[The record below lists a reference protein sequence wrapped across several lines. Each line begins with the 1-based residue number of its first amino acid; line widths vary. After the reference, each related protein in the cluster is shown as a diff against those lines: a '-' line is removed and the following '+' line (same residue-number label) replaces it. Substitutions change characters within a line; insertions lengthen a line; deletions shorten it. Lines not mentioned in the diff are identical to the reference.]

1 MLVARKRQAA
11 VAYFVL
17 HFVHRIGAPAGLD
30 FAVSAPDAPFA
41 CISWSHMFHL
51 SFRSTL
57 LLSFL
62 LIAATLAAAA
72 ATGWL
77 GVEAI
82 ARAIQ
87 DGNRKALALSAA
99 ARQLGER
106 TVNLERSARQYLV
119 LGEPALAARF
129 ASTLDEALAA
139 IDVLEATDPDFAAST
154 AEWRTSAQRIRTRL
168 DAAGA
173 APTDRPTD
181 IQADTGA
188 ATGSDADAD
197 FAQLAARSATLA
209 SEVEHHLARQNAA
222 VMDALDNERHTVAVQ
237 IVGALILAGVLAA
250 LSGWWLLRPLGRI
263 EHAITELGANHLAR
277 PIRITGPADLRQ
289 LGERLDWLR
298 LRLAELEANRTRV
311 LRHVSHELKTP
322 LASLRE
328 GVALLADGV
337 LGRLNHEQRE
347 VAGIL
352 EHSARALQERIEQLL
367 QYNASQFDARTLNLQ
382 PTALLPLL
390 REVGSEYQ
398 LLTQA
403 RGVTLTLEG
412 EAPIVPAD
420 VGKLRIAF
428 SNLLANAIAFSPAGG
443 SIRIE
448 VGTAGDKVVVN
459 CRDDGPGIEVLEL
472 ERVFEPFFQGSRSSP
487 AATKGSGIGLAIV
500 REFISAHH
508 GSVRA
513 LPSEHGA
520 HFRVEL
526 PHA

>member
-1 MLVARKRQAA
+1 MLR
-11 VAYFVL
+11 
-17 HFVHRIGAPAGLD
+17 
-30 FAVSAPDAPFA
+30 
-41 CISWSHMFHL
+41 L

-62 LIAATLAAAA
+62 LVAGTLAAAA
-72 ATGWL
+72 TTGWL
-77 GVEAI
+77 GIEAI

-106 TVNLERSARQYLV
+106 TIDLERSARQYLV
-119 LGEPALAARF
+119 LREPALVARF
-129 ASTLDEALAA
+129 GGTLDDALAA
-139 IDVLEATDPDFAAST
+139 IGVLESADSAFAVT
-154 AEWRTSAQRIRTRL
+154 TGDWRASAQRIRARL
-168 DAAGA
+168 DADSA
-173 APTDRPTD
+173 APTDSAGG
-181 IQADTGA
+181 QADTRA
-188 ATGSDADAD
+188 STTDDTDDADTD
-197 FAQLAARSATLA
+197 FAQLTALSARLAT
-209 SEVEHHLARQNAA
+209 EVEHHLARQNQA
-222 VMDALDNERHTVAVQ
+222 VMDALDHERSTVAAQ
-237 IVGALILAGVLAA
+237 ILGALLLAGTLAA

-263 EHAITELGANHLAR
+263 EHAISELGENRLAR
-277 PIRITGPADLRQ
+277 PIHITGPADLRQ

-298 LRLAELEANRTRV
+298 LRLAELEANRNRV

-337 LGRLNHEQRE
+337 LGRLNAEQRE

-390 REVGSEYQ
+390 REVGGEYQ

-403 RGVTLTLEG
+403 RGVTLALAG

-428 SNLLANAIAFSPAGG
+428 SNLLANAIAFSPVGG
-443 SIRIE
+443 RVHIE
-448 VGTAGDKVVVN
+448 IGTAGDKVVVD
-459 CRDDGPGIEVLEL
+459 CRDDGPGIEPSEL
-472 ERVFEPFFQGSRSSP
+472 ERIFEPFFQGSRNSP

-513 LPSEHGA
+513 LPSERGA
-520 HFRVEL
+520 HFRIEL

>member
-1 MLVARKRQAA
+1 MPR
-11 VAYFVL
+11 
-17 HFVHRIGAPAGLD
+17 
-30 FAVSAPDAPFA
+30 
-41 CISWSHMFHL
+41 L

-57 LLSFL
+57 LLSFM
-62 LIAATLAAAA
+62 LIAGTLAAAA
-72 ATGWL
+72 ASGWL
-77 GVEAI
+77 GIEAI
-82 ARAIQ
+82 ARGIQ
-87 DGNRKALALSAA
+87 DSNRKALALSAA

-106 TVNLERSARQYLV
+106 TVDLERSARQYLV
-119 LGEPALAARF
+119 LGEPALLARF
-129 ASTLDEALAA
+129 GDTLGEALEALRTLDAA
-139 IDVLEATDPDFAAST
+139 APSFAATT
-154 AEWRTSAQRIRTRL
+154 AEWRASVQRIRARL
-168 DAAGA
+168 DAAA
-173 APTDRPTD
+173 AAAAGGPTP
-181 IQADTGA
+181 ASALA
-188 ATGSDADAD
+188 AAAQETNAD
-197 FAQLAARSATLA
+197 FDRLGALSAALMA
-209 SEVEHHLARQNAA
+209 EVEQHLAHTNAA
-222 VMDALDNERHTVAVQ
+222 AMAALDDERHTVAAQ
-237 IVGALILAGVLAA
+237 ILAALVLAGLLAA
-250 LSGWWLLRPLGRI
+250 LSGWWLLRPLTRI
-263 EHAITELGANHLAR
+263 EHAIAELGENRLAH

-298 LRLAELEANRTRV
+298 LRLAELEANRNRV

-337 LGRLNHEQRE
+337 LGRLNPEQRE

-390 REVGSEYQ
+390 REVGGEYQ

-403 RGVTLTLEG
+403 RNLTLELSG

-428 SNLLANAIAFSPAGG
+428 SNLLANAIGFSPNGG
-443 SIRIE
+443 RIRVE
-448 VGTAGDKVVVN
+448 VRLDGERIVVD
-459 CRDDGPGIEVLEL
+459 CTDEGPGIEPAEL
-472 ERVFEPFFQGSRSSP
+472 ERIFEPFFQGSRSSP
-487 AATKGSGIGLAIV
+487 AVSTANKGSGIGLAIV
-500 REFISAHH
+500 REFIAAHR

-520 HFRVEL
+520 HFRIEL

>member
-1 MLVARKRQAA
+1 MLR
-11 VAYFVL
+11 
-17 HFVHRIGAPAGLD
+17 
-30 FAVSAPDAPFA
+30 
-41 CISWSHMFHL
+41 L

-62 LIAATLAAAA
+62 LIAGTLAAAA

-77 GVEAI
+77 GIEAI

-106 TVNLERSARQYLV
+106 TVDLERSARQYLV
-119 LGEPALAARF
+119 LGEPALVARF
-129 ASTLDEALAA
+129 DTTLDDALVAVGVLGSAA
-139 IDVLEATDPDFAAST
+139 PDFAAS
-154 AEWRTSAQRIRTRL
+154 AGEWRASAQRIRARL
-168 DAAGA
+168 DAGSAAPAGPTVGQAGA
-173 APTDRPTD
+173 SALAANDTD
-181 IQADTGA
+181 
-188 ATGSDADAD
+188 DANAD
-197 FAQLAARSATLA
+197 FAQLTALSARLA
-209 SEVEHHLARQNAA
+209 NEVERHLAGQNQA
-222 VMDALDNERHTVAVQ
+222 VMDALDHERSAVAAQ
-237 IVGALILAGVLAA
+237 ILGALLLAGALAT
-250 LSGWWLLRPLGRI
+250 LSGRWLLRPLGRI
-263 EHAITELGANHLAR
+263 EHAISELGENRLAR
-277 PIRITGPADLRQ
+277 PIHITGPADLRQ

-298 LRLAELEANRTRV
+298 LRLAELEANRNRV

-337 LGRLNHEQRE
+337 LGRLNPEQRE

-390 REVGSEYQ
+390 REVGGEYQ

-403 RGVTLTLEG
+403 RSVTLELAG

-428 SNLLANAIAFSPAGG
+428 SNLLANAIAFSPMGG
-443 SIRIE
+443 RVRIE
-448 VGTAGDKVVVN
+448 IGTSGDKVVVD
-459 CRDDGPGIEVLEL
+459 CRDEGPGIEPGEL
-472 ERVFEPFFQGSRSSP
+472 ERIFEPFFQGSRSSP
-487 AATKGSGIGLAIV
+487 VATNGSGIGLAIV
-500 REFISAHH
+500 REFISAHD
-508 GSVRA
+508 GGVRA

-520 HFRVEL
+520 HFRIEL

>member
-1 MLVARKRQAA
+1 ML
-11 VAYFVL
+11 
-17 HFVHRIGAPAGLD
+17 
-30 FAVSAPDAPFA
+30 
-41 CISWSHMFHL
+41 HL

-57 LLSFL
+57 LFSFL
-62 LIAATLAAAA
+62 LVAGTLAAAA
-72 ATGWL
+72 ASGWL
-77 GVEAI
+77 GIEAI
-82 ARAIQ
+82 ARTIQ

-106 TVNLERSARQYLV
+106 TVDLERSARQYLV
-119 LGEPALAARF
+119 LGEPALATRF
-129 ASTLDEALAA
+129 GSMLDDALAA
-139 IDVLEATDPDFAAST
+139 IGVLESADPAFAAST
-154 AEWRTSAQRIRTRL
+154 AEWRAGAQRIRARL

-173 APTDRPTD
+173 APTDTD
-181 IQADTGA
+181 GSQADTGA
-188 ATGSDADAD
+188 SSANDTDTD
-197 FAQLAARSATLA
+197 FAQLTALSARLAT
-209 SEVEHHLARQNAA
+209 EVERHLARQNQA
-222 VMDALDNERHTVAVQ
+222 VMDALDHERRAVATQ
-237 IVGALILAGVLAA
+237 ILGALALAGALAA
-250 LSGWWLLRPLGRI
+250 VSGWWLLRPLGRI
-263 EHAITELGANHLAR
+263 EHAISELGENRLAR
-277 PIRITGPADLRQ
+277 RIHITGPADLRQ

-298 LRLAELEANRTRV
+298 LRLAELEANRNRV

-337 LGRLNHEQRE
+337 LGRLNAEQRE

-382 PTALLPLL
+382 PSALLPLL
-390 REVGSEYQ
+390 REVGGEYQ

-403 RGVTLTLEG
+403 RGVTLEFEG

-420 VGKLRIAF
+420 VSKLRIAF
-428 SNLLANAIAFSPAGG
+428 SNLIANAIAFSPAGG
-443 SIRIE
+443 RIRIE
-448 VGTAGDKVVVN
+448 IGMSDDKVVID
-459 CRDDGPGIEVLEL
+459 CRDEGPGIEALEL
-472 ERVFEPFFQGSRSSP
+472 ERIFEPFFQGSRSSP
-487 AATKGSGIGLAIV
+487 GATKGSGIGLAIV

-508 GSVRA
+508 GNVRA

>member
-1 MLVARKRQAA
+1 ML
-11 VAYFVL
+11 
-17 HFVHRIGAPAGLD
+17 
-30 FAVSAPDAPFA
+30 
-41 CISWSHMFHL
+41 HL

-57 LLSFL
+57 LFSFL
-62 LIAATLAAAA
+62 LVAGTLAAAA
-72 ATGWL
+72 ASGWL
-77 GVEAI
+77 GIEAI
-82 ARAIQ
+82 ARTIQ

-106 TVNLERSARQYLV
+106 TVDLERSARQYQV
-119 LGEPALAARF
+119 LGEPALATRF
-129 ASTLDEALAA
+129 GSMLDDALAA
-139 IDVLEATDPDFAAST
+139 IGVLESADPAFAAST
-154 AEWRTSAQRIRTRL
+154 AEWRAGAQRIRARL
-168 DAAGA
+168 DAAGS
-173 APTDRPTD
+173 APTDAD
-181 IQADTGA
+181 AEGSQADTGA
-188 ATGSDADAD
+188 SAANDTDTD
-197 FAQLAARSATLA
+197 FAQLTALSARLAT
-209 SEVEHHLARQNAA
+209 EVERHLARQNQA
-222 VMDALDNERHTVAVQ
+222 VMDALDHERRAVATQ
-237 IVGALILAGVLAA
+237 ILGALALAGALAA
-250 LSGWWLLRPLGRI
+250 VSGWWLLRPLGRI
-263 EHAITELGANHLAR
+263 EHAISELGENRLAR

-298 LRLAELEANRTRV
+298 LRLAELEANRNRV

-337 LGRLNHEQRE
+337 LGRLNAEQRE

-382 PTALLPLL
+382 PSALLPLL
-390 REVGSEYQ
+390 REVGGEYQ

-403 RGVTLTLEG
+403 RGVTLELEG

-420 VGKLRIAF
+420 VSKLRIAF
-428 SNLLANAIAFSPAGG
+428 SNLIANAIAFSPAGG
-443 SIRIE
+443 RIRIAI
-448 VGTAGDKVVVN
+448 GMSGDKVVID
-459 CRDDGPGIEVLEL
+459 CRDEGPGIEALEL
-472 ERVFEPFFQGSRSSP
+472 ERIFEPFFQGSRSSP
-487 AATKGSGIGLAIV
+487 GATKGSGIGLAIV